1 MSDRKRDNEKKEKH
15 IEMEEMDKQ
24 YMEMPMQDMHKN
36 VHKQQMCPMMHQ
48 CPMVH
53 QCPMMSGQMMH
64 QMPMPMHMMGGYM
77 MQQPKMQMPYMQGED
92 MRIKDWF
99 DEWDEF
105 SEDSSFDF
113 DSDDFNLPE
122 KYYKKFYKNHHH
134 PFFWPPYFPY
144 RK

>member
-24 YMEMPMQDMHKN
+24 HMEMPMQDMHKN
-36 VHKQQMCPMMHQ
+36 VQMHQMCPMMHQ

-53 QCPMMSGQMMH
+53 QCPMMHGQMMN
-64 QMPMPMHMMGGYM
+64 QMPMPMMGGYM

-122 KYYKKFYKNHHH
+122 KYYKKYYKKHHH

-144 RK
+144 HK